1 MVYNREML
9 SYEELRQK
17 PREFLSATG
26 LNPEEAEKLLVAFES
41 AYEAVH
47 PSSKT
52 KTGQARQRQAG
63 GGAKGSLPT
72 MGDKLLFILVYDKTY
87 PLQTMQGLHFG
98 LSQGRTNYWIQHLQP
113 VLRQA
118 LDQLDM
124 LPERDGSAL
133 ADNEKLA
140 DYQIDGTER
149 RRQRPKDASAQKA
162 HYSGK
167 KKTHTDTN
175 VVVSSTESTRIE
187 YLGATEPGKVHDK
200 KLADQAELAFPTG
213 ATLGKDTGFQG
224 YEPDAAVTFQPKK
237 KPKGGELDFFER
249 FFNRIYSTPRI
260 RVEHAIGG
268 IKRCRILKD
277 TLRNTK
283 KGFSDLI
290 MEVACGL
297 HNFRVDCRHA
307 EPDFNLLDLCT

>member
-1 MVYNREML
+1 ML
-9 SYEELRQK
+9 TYEELHQK

-26 LNPEEAEKLLVAFES
+26 LHPEEADRLLVEFEI
-41 AYEAVH
+41 AYEAVY
-47 PSSKT
+47 PSNKT
-52 KTGQARQRQAG
+52 KAGKVRNRQAG
-63 GGAKGSLPT
+63 GGSKGNLAT

-87 PLQTMQGLHFG
+87 PLQSMQGLHFG
-98 LSQGRTNYWIQHLQP
+98 LSQGRTNYWIHHLQP
-113 VLRQA
+113 ALRQA
-118 LDQLDM
+118 LSQLEM

-133 ADNEKLA
+133 VDRAELA

-149 RRQRPKDASAQKA
+149 RRQRPKDATAQKE

-213 ATLGKDTGFQG
+213 TTLGKDTGFQG
-224 YEPDAAVTFQPKK
+224 YEPESAVTFQPKK
-237 KPKGGELDFFER
+237 KPRGGELDFFER
-249 FFNRIYSTPRI
+249 FFNRIVSTSRI

-268 IKRCRILKD
+268 VKRCRILKD
-277 TLRNTK
+277 TFRNTK

-290 MEVACGL
+290 MEVGCGL
-297 HNFRVDCRHA
+297 HNFRVACRQA